1 MSYIDDIRNKSQ
13 KALSDNSNALISKA
27 KKLIEDAAAEGYNGV
42 DVPYDEKY
50 FNCINFVIKHF
61 KSQGFKVC
69 KKTIHYCS
77 MIDDHVLEI
86 KW

>member
-13 KALSDNSNALISKA
+13 KALNDNSNALISKA
-27 KKLIEDAAAEGYNGV
+27 KKYIEDAAAEGYNEV
-42 DVPYDEKY
+42 DVPYEEKH
-50 FNCINFVIKHF
+50 FNCINFVVKHF

-69 KKTIHYCS
+69 KKTIHYHT
-77 MIDDHVLEI
+77 MADDYVLEI